1 MTIKIILTGKVSSC
15 IFLRRLVFMNL
26 DPCKGG
32 FLRAEFEK
40 MDERSSLTGEI
51 RGKELLTGI
60 ELVRDKEKTP
70 ANTGATKIRDFCCE
84 KGLLIGQGGVF
95 GNVLRIQ
102 PPCMI
107 SPKQMEKMLEALDQA
122 FQKV

>member
-1 MTIKIILTGKVSSC
+1 
-15 IFLRRLVFMNL
+15 MNL
-26 DPCKGG
+26 DLCKGR

-40 MDERSSLTGEI
+40 VDERSSLTGEI
-51 RGKELLTGI
+51 RVEELLTGI

-70 ANTGATKIRDFCCE
+70 ANTEATKIRDFCCE

-102 PPCMI
+102 PPCII
-107 SPKQMEKMLEALDQA
+107 SQKQMEKMLETLDQA

>member
-1 MTIKIILTGKVSSC
+1 MAIKIILTGKVSFC

-26 DPCKGG
+26 DLCKGG

-60 ELVRDKEKTP
+60 ELVQTKRRRLPTRGRPRSGISVARRDCSSAWEVYSEM
-70 ANTGATKIRDFCCE
+70 C
-84 KGLLIGQGGVF
+84 
-95 GNVLRIQ
+95 
-102 PPCMI
+102 
-107 SPKQMEKMLEALDQA
+107 
-122 FQKV
+122 

>member
-1 MTIKIILTGKVSSC
+1 MAIKIILTGKVSSC

-26 DPCKGG
+26 DPYKGG

-60 ELVRDKEKTP
+60 ELARDREKTP
-70 ANTGATKIRDFCCE
+70 ANTEATKIRDFCCE

-102 PPCMI
+102 PPCII
-107 SPKQMEKMLEALDQA
+107 SQKQMEKMLETLDQA

>member
-1 MTIKIILTGKVSSC
+1 MAIKIILTGKVSSC
-15 IFLRRLVFMNL
+15 IFLRGLVFMNL
-26 DPCKGG
+26 DLCKGG

-60 ELVRDKEKTP
+60 ELVRDREKTP
-70 ANTGATKIRDFCCE
+70 ANTEATKIRDFCCE

-102 PPCMI
+102 PPCII
-107 SPKQMEKMLEALDQA
+107 SQKQMEKMLETLDQA